1 MIALATNISLF
12 FPTTEA
18 LILLIVS
25 ISPKYNGRFSCR
37 NSKVVIHNFLLQL
50 IPFERE
56 DIEGKRDTFLSRSES
71 FFIPLIFSSLYQ
83 K

>member
-37 NSKVVIHNFLLQL
+37 NSKVVIHNFLLQWYL
-50 IPFERE
+50 SNEKTSKANETPF
-56 DIEGKRDTFLSRSES
+56 FLDQRA
-71 FFIPLIFSSLYQ
+71 FLFR
-83 K
+83 